1 MQFLVRC
8 ASFSRSH
15 FVTQRASFS
24 LGYLVRS
31 GLPTFCNVTNTIY
44 NFNKSIFC
52 NRTTTFLK
60 QNQPPKNWRKNLKV
74 QHLQCHQKE
83 TNEIHQNAVASAVS
97 DLNPNFFLKLCE
109 RKLKIAANVH
119 LDPEWNAI
127 YLLKLRTLN
136 QRAFEEK
143 KRKHMYRLSVEN
155 LYKICGFSKLDTLC
169 AISTYKQSIKLGN
182 WIKDNLCFK
191 TESLNLRAFEEKK
204 NKRCEEDNIQCQTQG
219 SFWGQV

>member
-1 MQFLVRC
+1 MAFLATSKGQPTPVKAQQVQFFLSKYSCKRSVDKAHQSKDGKTVQFLVRC

-52 NRTTTFLK
+52 NRTTTFFK
-60 QNQPPKNWRKNLKV
+60 QNQPPKNCRKNLKV
-74 QHLQCHQKE
+74 QHLQSHQKE
-83 TNEIHQNAVASAVS
+83 TNESHQNAVASAVS

-119 LDPEWNAI
+119 LDPE
-127 YLLKLRTLN
+127 
-136 QRAFEEK
+136 
-143 KRKHMYRLSVEN
+143 
-155 LYKICGFSKLDTLC
+155 
-169 AISTYKQSIKLGN
+169 
-182 WIKDNLCFK
+182 
-191 TESLNLRAFEEKK
+191 
-204 NKRCEEDNIQCQTQG
+204 
-219 SFWGQV
+219 